1 MSNGVAV
8 RIALGIFLTFI
19 ISIASILWMFEWI
32 GISEF
37 VFPILLPIFGY
48 TILIMFVITSVIF
61 VAVRRSQNLIST
73 ATWSQRGYTSQSLQ
87 PSAID
92 FRPVY
97 IIPMKCPGCDRELE
111 LSQVEWRDK
120 FTIVC
125 PSCFSDVN
133 VQTSSKI

>member
-1 MSNGVAV
+1 MSNVSAV
-8 RIALGIFLTFI
+8 RIASIIFLSFI
-19 ISIASILWMFEWI
+19 IPIAFLLWLFDSL

-48 TILIMFVITSVIF
+48 TILIMFVITAVIF

-73 ATWSQRGYTSQSLQ
+73 STWSQRGITQQ
-87 PSAID
+87 PRRIH
-92 FRPVY
+92 RPVY
-97 IIPMKCPGCDRELE
+97 MIPMECPGCGRELE
-111 LSQVEWRDK
+111 LSQVEWRDR

-133 VQTSSKI
+133 VETSNRI

>member
-1 MSNGVAV
+1 MSNVSAI
-8 RIALGIFLTFI
+8 R
-19 ISIASILWMFEWI
+19 IASIIFLSFIIPIVFLLWLFNSL

-48 TILIMFVITSVIF
+48 TILIMFVITAVIF

-73 ATWSQRGYTSQSLQ
+73 SAWSQRGFTQQ
-87 PSAID
+87 PRTTY
-92 FRPVY
+92 RPIY
-97 IIPMKCPGCDRELE
+97 IIPMKCHGCERELE

-133 VQTSSKI
+133 VETSNRI